1 MQTLKSQFALI
12 TTCCQEVS
20 LKNINSCAGSPQ
32 WRILCPYCRFGRT
45 PNWRNGAKSRI
56 DSRIHPSPR
65 SVQKHTKKSRFFVR
79 PSFMTNHREEW
90 LLRFMF
96 DFVNFEKWV
105 EWYGGEAEWSAFP
118 GFGKFFRRGLQNVP
132 SRAQKF
138 TFCNYCLQHL
148 KKLQLMFWIQNSF
161 LWEKNSACKSIFIQ
175 HIWIMS
181 IATTPFCEIYFRWFL
196 NQQRLG
202 NNREKVCTKQLSSR

>member
-1 MQTLKSQFALI
+1 
-12 TTCCQEVS
+12 
-20 LKNINSCAGSPQ
+20 
-32 WRILCPYCRFGRT
+32 
-45 PNWRNGAKSRI
+45 
-56 DSRIHPSPR
+56 
-65 SVQKHTKKSRFFVR
+65 
-79 PSFMTNHREEW
+79 MTNHRQEW

-118 GFGKFFRRGLQNVP
+118 GFGKFFRQGLQNVP

-148 KKLQLMFWIQNSF
+148 KEKLQLMFWIQNSF

-196 NQQRLG
+196 NQQCLG
-202 NNREKVCTKQLSSR
+202 NNREKVCKKNNYPQGNGENCEGFEMFYSFHSL

>member
-1 MQTLKSQFALI
+1 
-12 TTCCQEVS
+12 
-20 LKNINSCAGSPQ
+20 
-32 WRILCPYCRFGRT
+32 
-45 PNWRNGAKSRI
+45 
-56 DSRIHPSPR
+56 
-65 SVQKHTKKSRFFVR
+65 
-79 PSFMTNHREEW
+79 
-90 LLRFMF
+90 MF

-118 GFGKFFRRGLQNVP
+118 GFGKFFRQGLQNVP

-148 KKLQLMFWIQNSF
+148 KKKLQLMFWIQNSF

-181 IATTPFCEIYFRWFL
+181 IATTPFCEIYFWWFWHL
-196 NQQRLG
+196 ILESAMFGKQPRKSLQKNNYPQG
-202 NNREKVCTKQLSSR
+202 NGENCEGFTHFIPCKAFMSEGWQYAASLDWIYHVVSSLQISKLKCERCIWFVVLPC

>member
-1 MQTLKSQFALI
+1 
-12 TTCCQEVS
+12 
-20 LKNINSCAGSPQ
+20 
-32 WRILCPYCRFGRT
+32 
-45 PNWRNGAKSRI
+45 
-56 DSRIHPSPR
+56 
-65 SVQKHTKKSRFFVR
+65 
-79 PSFMTNHREEW
+79 
-90 LLRFMF
+90 MF

-118 GFGKFFRRGLQNVP
+118 GFGKFFRQGLQNVP

-196 NQQRLG
+196 NQQCLW
-202 NNREKVCTKQLSSR
+202 NNQEKVYKKTIILKVMVRTARVPKGFTHFILCKAFMSEGWQYAASLDWIYHVVSSLQISKLKCERCIWFVVLPC

>member
-1 MQTLKSQFALI
+1 
-12 TTCCQEVS
+12 
-20 LKNINSCAGSPQ
+20 
-32 WRILCPYCRFGRT
+32 
-45 PNWRNGAKSRI
+45 
-56 DSRIHPSPR
+56 
-65 SVQKHTKKSRFFVR
+65 
-79 PSFMTNHREEW
+79 MTNHRQEW

-181 IATTPFCEIYFRWFL
+181 IATTPFCEIYFWWFL
-196 NQQRLG
+196 NQQCLG
-202 NNREKVCTKQLSSR
+202 TTKKKFAQNNYTPGNGENCEGSERFLLISFSEGWQYAASLDWIYQVVSSLQISKLKCERCIWFVVLPC